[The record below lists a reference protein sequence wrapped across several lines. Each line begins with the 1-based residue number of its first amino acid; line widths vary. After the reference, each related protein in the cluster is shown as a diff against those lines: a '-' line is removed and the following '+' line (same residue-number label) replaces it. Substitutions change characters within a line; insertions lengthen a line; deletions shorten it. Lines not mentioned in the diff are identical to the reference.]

1 MKKVKKFIE
10 PSKLRNGSKPI
21 YYSVDENG
29 CHNCVSHKAEP
40 AGYFQITR
48 NGIRMRMHR
57 YIYLI
62 INGQIPEDKLVRHK
76 CNNPNCINPE
86 HLEIGTQKDN
96 MEDMKRSNKPKKKRK
111 VLTKEEIVQIITD
124 CELTN
129 EQLAKKFDVTV
140 RTIYN
145 IKSKYRDSFRTAA

>member
-1 MKKVKKFIE
+1 
-10 PSKLRNGSKPI
+10 
-21 YYSVDENG
+21 
-29 CHNCVSHKAEP
+29 
-40 AGYFQITR
+40 
-48 NGIRMRMHR
+48 MRMHR